1 MKNEIYGEIT
11 LGVKMPVSANN
22 ERLAMLE
29 AHYKVSNEITDIV
42 DIVAIDHITGRVHK
56 IDIIDWNIKWQRFFR
71 EDEVV

>member
-42 DIVAIDHITGRVHK
+42 DIKAIDHITGRIHN
-56 IDIIDWNIKWQRFFR
+56 IDVIDWNINWKGFFS
-71 EDEVV
+71 